1 MLFGIIHS
9 AQMPLEDAVAASS
22 KNVPPLSSRP
32 LGTGTV
38 FSGSTIYRANSS
50 DMNIR
55 QQIIAILCQSLNI
68 DARNLSMQENTA
80 LLGAI
85 PELDSMAIT
94 LVLTTL
100 EDHFGFA
107 IEDDE
112 ITAAVFES
120 VQSLTDFVVA
130 KLNH

>member
-1 MLFGIIHS
+1 
-9 AQMPLEDAVAASS
+9 
-22 KNVPPLSSRP
+22 
-32 LGTGTV
+32 
-38 FSGSTIYRANSS
+38 
-50 DMNIR
+50 MNIR